1 MPSRAPLTAVLRRRG
16 REKVER
22 LIADLKEEPSG
33 RRFRFGAMVLAPLLF
48 CLALTFW
55 ARFSGFD
62 LGAQQLFYRVGGPE
76 WSLGEIPFW
85 KFLYRWGTIP
95 AAVLIFSALTL
106 YCLSWSLE
114 RFRIWRKV
122 FLFIVLTAV
131 IGPGIISNGILKEYW
146 GRPRP
151 REVTG
156 MGGRSAFE
164 PVLTIDRNRE
174 GLSFPC
180 GHATMGFLFMGGYF
194 LFRRHRAGL
203 AQGFL
208 LGGLALGGLMGIAR
222 MVQGGHFFT
231 DVIWAG
237 LICYFV
243 PLLLYYAMGL
253 DRSLIRLHVGNR
265 KKMPIWMKVAVS
277 ASGLAMLAAVLLATP
292 YHEERDYTFQKPFME
307 SGLLRLR
314 LIFTLGTVD
323 FVPAERFHLSGE
335 SLGHGVPTSAIKTYY
350 EEAEVRDFGYFVY
363 AERISGWFS
372 EVDSQA
378 TLEIPWARLE
388 RLRMDTAEASLS
400 IHLAKVEGTP
410 FIELI
415 SGTGE
420 VVIHT
425 ADQPVRLVEGDA
437 TRIVGGD
444 RLDSGEGVGGDRLDS
459 GEGGEGTY
467 QLQIG
472 PEFTGTVRLVGG
484 DGKNDP

>member
-1 MPSRAPLTAVLRRRG
+1 MPQSRSEGVGNLPVNVLRKYCR
-16 REKVER
+16 KPFDAFV
-22 LIADLKEEPSG
+22 AALKEPPRG
-33 RRFRFGAMVLAPLLF
+33 PRFRFGAMVLMPLLF

-62 LGAQQLFYRVGGPE
+62 LGIQQLIYRVGGPD

-85 KFLYRWGTIP
+85 KSLYRWGTIP
-95 AAVLIFSALTL
+95 ATVLIFSALAL

-114 RFRIWRKV
+114 KFRIWRKV

-131 IGPGIISNGILKEYW
+131 IGPGIITNGILKEYW

-151 REVTG
+151 REVIG

-164 PVLTIDRNRE
+164 PALTINQSGA

-194 LFRRHRAGL
+194 LCRRHRRGL
-203 AQGFL
+203 AHGFL
-208 LGGLALGGLMGIAR
+208 LGGISLGGLMGIAR

-243 PLLLYYAMGL
+243 PLMLYYSMGL
-253 DRSLIRLHVGNR
+253 DRSLIRENVRHR
-265 KKMPIWMKVAVS
+265 KKMPIWVKLAVIS
-277 ASGLAMLAAVLLATP
+277 GGLAMLAAVLLATP
-292 YHEERDYTFQKPFME
+292 YREERSYTFQKPFME
-307 SGLLRLR
+307 SGPLYLR
-314 LIFTLGTVD
+314 LILTLGTVEC
-323 FVPAERFHLSGE
+323 VPAERFRLLGE

-350 EEAEVRDFGYFVY
+350 EESEVQDFAYFVY

-372 EVDSQA
+372 EVSSHA
-378 TLEIPWARLE
+378 TLEIPWE
-388 RLRMDTAEASLS
+388 RLGRLRIDTAEAKLS

-410 FIELI
+410 LIELI

-420 VVIHT
+420 VEIHT
-425 ADQPVRLVEGDA
+425 AGQPVRLVEGDA
-437 TRIVGGD
+437 TRFVGGERPD
-444 RLDSGEGVGGDRLDS
+444 PGA
-459 GEGGEGTY
+459 GGEGTC
-467 QLQIG
+467 QLKLG
-472 PEFTGTVRLVGG
+472 AEFTGTVRLVGG
-484 DGKNDP
+484 KGDS